1 MKQQLGALLICLI
14 IPAYLP
20 AQLTIE
26 RTPARMF
33 PGPATSQATDIATSP
48 VDPSLPFVDSARTM
62 IVEQKFDQ
70 AREALRTALRIA
82 PMNLEIWALYDEAV
96 AADYVQK
103 KRREKFNPIIDS
115 DIEPVFSITRIDSY
129 IELDTLYVV
138 GTLQNISRAN
148 RQKIVLTGKILDENK
163 RELRRETGTLLIP
176 ERGLMPNESS
186 IFEIPFKNFPP
197 GGKSFRVEVTS
208 YE

>member
-1 MKQQLGALLICLI
+1 MKRQFGALLFCLM
-14 IPAYLP
+14 IPACLP

-26 RTPARMF
+26 RTPARTF
-33 PGPATSQATDIATSP
+33 PGPATSQPTVIATSP
-48 VDPSLPFVDSARTM
+48 VDPSLPFVDSARTL
-62 IVEQKFDQ
+62 IVEQKYDQ

-82 PMNLEIWALYDEAV
+82 PMNLEIWALYDETV
-96 AADYVQK
+96 TADYVQK
-103 KRREKFNPIIDS
+103 KRIEKFNPVIDS
-115 DIEPVFSITRIDSY
+115 DIEPIFSITRIDSY

-138 GTLQNISRAN
+138 GTLQNISRAT

>member
-1 MKQQLGALLICLI
+1 
-14 IPAYLP
+14 
-20 AQLTIE
+20 
-26 RTPARMF
+26 
-33 PGPATSQATDIATSP
+33 
-48 VDPSLPFVDSARTM
+48 
-62 IVEQKFDQ
+62 
-70 AREALRTALRIA
+70 
-82 PMNLEIWALYDEAV
+82 MNLEIWALYDETV
-96 AADYVQK
+96 TADYVQK
-103 KRREKFNPIIDS
+103 KRIEKFNPVIDS
-115 DIEPVFSITRIDSY
+115 DIEPIFSITRIDSY

-138 GTLQNISRAN
+138 GTLQNISRAT

>member
-1 MKQQLGALLICLI
+1 MKRQLCALLFCLL
-14 IPAYLP
+14 PAVLP
-20 AQLTIE
+20 AQTATQ
-26 RTPARMF
+26 RNPAQPMF
-33 PGPATSQATDIATSP
+33 PRSSTAPANDTASAA
-48 VDPSLPFVDSARTM
+48 VDPAQPFVDSARTM
-62 IVEQKFDQ
+62 IVEQKYDQ

-82 PMNLEIWALYDEAV
+82 PMNLEIWALYDETV
-96 AADYVQK
+96 AADYVEK
-103 KRREKFNPIIDS
+103 KRREKFNPVIDS
-115 DIEPVFSITRIDSY
+115 DIAPVFSIDRIDSY

-138 GTLQNISRAN
+138 GTLKNISKAN
-148 RQKIVLTGKILDENK
+148 RQKLVLTAKILDENK
-163 RELRRETGTLLIP
+163 RELRRETGALLIP